1 LAGGRDCV
9 TDYWLTLTITGRP
22 HKGRTMLHTRTAIEY
37 RNGVAAVVPTI
48 VGVDRIVDEAVDRKA
63 RLDAER
69 AVDEVLADSFP
80 ASDPPSWNSGI
91 IRPQP
96 AVNLASGSVAAEAAG
111 RSLRMVDVIGVSG
124 PTHGV
129 QSFLRALRTLFGAA
143 GFALLFGV
151 AILLVGL
158 PIVLIVR
165 GVLEAIGWLFGIPI
179 G

>member
-1 LAGGRDCV
+1 
-9 TDYWLTLTITGRP
+9 
-22 HKGRTMLHTRTAIEY
+22 
-37 RNGVAAVVPTI
+37 VAV
-48 VGVDRIVDEAVDRKA
+48 
-63 RLDAER
+63 
-69 AVDEVLADSFP
+69 
-80 ASDPPSWNSGI
+80 
-91 IRPQP
+91 
-96 AVNLASGSVAAEAAG
+96 EAAD

>member
-1 LAGGRDCV
+1 
-9 TDYWLTLTITGRP
+9 
-22 HKGRTMLHTRTAIEY
+22 MLHTRTAIAY
-37 RNGVAAVVPTI
+37 RNGVAAVVPTV
-48 VGVDRIVDEAVDRKA
+48 VGVDRIVDQTVDRQA

-69 AVDEVLADSFP
+69 ALDEVLADSFP

-96 AVNLASGSVAAEAAG
+96 AVHLASGSVPAQDAD

-129 QSFLRALRTLFGAA
+129 RSFFQALVTLCGAA
-143 GFALLFGV
+143 AFALLFAV

-158 PIVLIVR
+158 PIVLILR
-165 GVLEAIGWLFGIPI
+165 GVLEAIGWLFGITI

>member
-1 LAGGRDCV
+1 
-9 TDYWLTLTITGRP
+9 
-22 HKGRTMLHTRTAIEY
+22 MLHTRTAIEY

-48 VGVDRIVDEAVDRKA
+48 VGVDRIVDEAVDRQA

-69 AVDEVLADSFP
+69 ALDEVLADSFP

-91 IRPQP
+91 SRPRP
-96 AVNLASGSVAAEAAG
+96 AGLLASGSVPAQDTDKN
-111 RSLRMVDVIGVSG
+111 LRIVDVIDVSR
-124 PTHGV
+124 PIPGV
-129 QSFLRALRTLFGAA
+129 QSSLQALVTLCGAA

-165 GVLEAIGWLFGIPI
+165 GVLEAIGWLFGITI